1 MVSKDVQIFLSLSR
15 LDKETSKR
23 FDTIASKEDVTALKQ
38 EYEAQK
44 NTPAW
49 QTIRDALAASKALFL
64 LVGPKLVEVKKNGGA
79 EWNQIQSWMW
89 YELGIA
95 VALNLDV
102 WVICDNKVV
111 INFPVPYLNNYSL
124 GIETKANGYEAKV
137 LRSYGEGSK
146 FEFGYSQSRRFFCPN
161 KVCGARYNLHNV
173 LQKGESIVCPTCLK
187 PISFPKGWQL

>member
-1 MVSKDVQIFLSLSR
+1 MASKKIQVFVSLSR

-23 FDTIASKEDVTALKQ
+23 FDTIASKEDLTVLKQ

-44 NTPAW
+44 NPPAW
-49 QTIRDALAASKALFL
+49 QSVREALAASKALFL
-64 LVGPKLVEVKKNGGA
+64 LVGPKLVEVKKGGGA
-79 EWNQIQSWMW
+79 EWSQIQSWMW

-102 WVICDNKVV
+102 WVICDNKVT
-111 INFPVPYLNNYSL
+111 INFTVPYLNNYSL

-137 LRSYGEGSK
+137 LRSYGEGAK

-161 KVCGARYNLHNV
+161 KACGARYNLHNV
-173 LQKGESIVCPTCLK
+173 LLKGESIFCPTCLK
-187 PISFPKGWQL
+187 PISFPNGWQL